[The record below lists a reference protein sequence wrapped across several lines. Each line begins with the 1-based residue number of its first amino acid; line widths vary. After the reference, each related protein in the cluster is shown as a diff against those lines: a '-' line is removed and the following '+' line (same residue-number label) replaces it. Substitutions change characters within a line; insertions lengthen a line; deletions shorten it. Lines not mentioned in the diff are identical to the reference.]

1 MKISLTLYQTVI
13 HNDLQ
18 MKKIILAMAM
28 MLAAI
33 SATAQNSVYRHKVK
47 DAEGREVSLREYKG
61 QVLLIVNTATHCGF
75 TPQYTELEALYQKYK
90 DKGFTVLDFPC
101 NQFGAQAPGSN
112 EEIRNFCTSNYDIH
126 FPQFGKID
134 VNGENASPLFVF
146 LKSKK
151 GFLSFGTGARA
162 QRMDQML
169 RKKDARYDK
178 KPDIKWNFTKFLI
191 DRRGR
196 VVSRFEPT
204 QDIQEVEKAIVK
216 LLK

>member
-28 MLAAI
+28 MLAVI

-134 VNGENASPLFVF
+134 VNGENASPLFIY
-146 LKSKK
+146 LKQQQ
-151 GFLSFGTGARA
+151 GFQSFGTGQQA
-162 QRMDQML
+162 QRMDEMM
-169 RKKDARYDK
+169 RKKDAEYDK
-178 KPDIKWNFTKFLI
+178 KPDIKWNFTKFLV
-191 DRRGR
+191 DRKGR
-196 VVSRFEPT
+196 VVARFEPT
-204 QDIQEVEKAIVK
+204 QDIQEVEKAIAQ